1 MLLLLR
7 MLPLSLLTF
16 LFGLTPVTSALGQ
29 SIPSELD
36 IETAVQIAVEHHP
49 ALAAAGAVVAG
60 TGGLLEQSRVR
71 PNPHVTIQSENWRFY
86 GDPSFDLGQDLDFFV
101 YGTQPIERG
110 GKRERRV
117 EMAEQGQRVAE
128 LKRTETDWRIRQ
140 DVRRAFWRAL
150 LAQSEE
156 ELLRENARVFGQAT
170 RYHEDRVREGAMAEV
185 DLIRVRLE
193 EDKLRLQSEAAAAE
207 TVRARNDLVKA
218 MGLPTTQN
226 EFRLKGDDRGLPKDG
241 ADLEQLV
248 RMAMEKRADIQL
260 AQAELESA
268 RRGVALE
275 TAQAKPDWDVL
286 FGYKRTAG
294 FNTLLGGVIIPLP
307 FFDKNE
313 GNIQFRRTEVD
324 RSEAMLRERETMT
337 RIAVQGAVQVLA
349 KRVEMLTQVE
359 QGMVQRA
366 EESWQIA
373 QAAYREGA
381 TDLLRFLDAQRSLN
395 EVRLLRNRMRLEVQI
410 GIADL
415 EEAVGSNGLPIGME
429 TFRAGN

>member
-1 MLLLLR
+1 MLLLRKLY
-7 MLPLSLLTF
+7 LSLLTF
-16 LFGLTPVTSALGQ
+16 LFGLASLTLALGQ
-29 SIPSELD
+29 TIPSELD
-36 IETAVQIAVEHHP
+36 IETAVRIAVEHHP

-60 TGGLLEQSRVR
+60 TEGLLEQSRVR
-71 PNPHVTIQSENWRFY
+71 PNPHLTLQSENWRFY
-86 GDPSFDLGQDLDFFV
+86 GDPSFDLGQDLDFFA

-117 EMAEQGQRVAE
+117 ELAEQGQQVAE
-128 LKRTETDWRIRQ
+128 LRLAETNWRIRQ
-140 DVRRAFWRAL
+140 DVRLAFWRAL

-156 ELLRENARVFGQAT
+156 ELLRENARVFGQVT
-170 RYHEDRVREGAMAEV
+170 QYHEARVREGAMAEL

-207 TVRARNDLVKA
+207 TVRARNDLLKA
-218 MGLPTTQN
+218 MGLPSSQD
-226 EFRLKGDDRGLPKDG
+226 EFRLRGDVRTFPQGGAGLDQLVQMALESR
-241 ADLEQLV
+241 ADLQV
-248 RMAMEKRADIQL
+248 

-275 TAQAKPDWDVL
+275 TAQAKPDWDVI

-294 FNTLLGGVIIPLP
+294 FNTLLGGVMIPLP
-307 FFDKNE
+307 FFDKNF

-324 RSEAMLRERETMT
+324 RLEAMLREKQMMARV
-337 RIAVQGAVQVLA
+337 AVQGAVKVLA
-349 KRVEMLTQVE
+349 KRVEMLSQVD

-395 EVRLLRNRMRLEVQI
+395 EVRLLRNRMKLEVQI

-415 EEAVGSNGLPIGME
+415 EEAVGSAGLPIGME
-429 TFRAGN
+429 TFRAEN